1 MKGVIILIAFSILLL
16 VPAGAQNAFAGLS
29 EAPTCTAGFLYNT
42 STDMCEKTTTVAP
55 TCPNGAPLNTS
66 TDLCEGIITPPTCP
80 ADFHI
85 NQNGVCEIVICD
97 QNGCDRIFAFPL
109 CDTGIYNPSSV
120 QCEIDGSSPASEL
133 CFGSTPFLN
142 TMTDRCFGLP
152 HCAPGEIC
160 TPNTSSPSCDP
171 GLNYNPD
178 SNQCDIVAIEPTC
191 TTGNYNMVSNQ
202 CEATTTSTPTC
213 PDGFTLNTFTDL
225 CESPF
230 EEDPGVPIG
239 GTLIP
244 IDSASLFLVGAQMT
258 TSWLIPVIVSAVGIV
273 LVFVRKSKNS

>member
-1 MKGVIILIAFSILLL
+1 MGIRALMGSIMLIAFSILLL
-16 VPAGAQNAFAGLS
+16 VPAGAQSAFAGLS

-55 TCPNGAPLNTS
+55 TCPAGAPLNTS
-66 TDLCEGIITPPTCP
+66 SDLCEGIITPTCLNGILNPSGDSCSPTCDP
-80 ADFHI
+80 I
-85 NQNGVCEIVICD
+85 SD
-97 QNGCDRIFAFPL
+97 QFCSPL
-109 CDTGIYNPSSV
+109 PK
-120 QCEIDGSSPASEL
+120 P
-133 CFGSTPFLN
+133 
-142 TMTDRCFGLP
+142 P
-152 HCAPGEIC
+152 HCAPGNFNTASNQCELNGSLLENVCVSGDPLSNDMCLDLCFSVGC
-160 TPNTSSPSCDP
+160 TITLYSPICDP
-171 GLNYNPD
+171 GLRYNPD
-178 SNQCDIVAIEPTC
+178 SDLCDIAIFSPTC
-191 TTGNYNMVSNQ
+191 TIGNYNMVSNQ

-273 LVFVRKSKNS
+273 LVFVRKSENS